1 VPIILH
7 AGSTAGPKCGRN
19 AAGAPVRSAPSL
31 KFLKIAEWTARV
43 SPTASK
49 TLTPHPSRAPGFD
62 IKPLK
67 QGQRLAHE
75 IRVWKI
81 CMNLSGKQ
89 LEDQDQQRATP
100 PASSDGT
107 WWRRGLKLGELVPSW
122 ARSWIVIVSLVLVCI
137 PIAAVLLGYL
147 RRPASG
153 GPETSSG
160 SLFGDSPVATEAKPK
175 PAPGKPFPPPS
186 EEPAPPPA
194 QISPDTAQP
203 APGNPQTAPALH
215 NPAPHSPAPHNPAPP
230 SLGTQAQAPAPIIPA
245 RPPVLPASPPPKVAP
260 ETYPARHDKHF
271 GEGCS
276 GKLTLDASGLVFSCP
291 DDSEETLRVAFNQ
304 IASADDNGIKLTS
317 GKKYHFTIAG
327 MSKDAERSLFR
338 NWLSRAR

>member
-1 VPIILH
+1 MRQNP
-7 AGSTAGPKCGRN
+7 
-19 AAGAPVRSAPSL
+19 AGAPVRAAPPL
-31 KFLKIAEWTARV
+31 KFLKIAEWTVRA
-43 SPTASK
+43 SSTASK
-49 TLTPHPSRAPGFD
+49 TLTPHPRSAPGFD

-67 QGQRLAHE
+67 DQRFAHE

-122 ARSWIVIVSLVLVCI
+122 ARSWFVIVSLVLVCI

-175 PAPGKPFPPPS
+175 PAAGKPFPPPS
-186 EEPAPPPA
+186 EEPAPPPV
-194 QISPDTAQP
+194 QIPPDTTQP

-215 NPAPHSPAPHNPAPP
+215 NPAPHNPAPP
-230 SLGTQAQAPAPIIPA
+230 SLGTQAPAPIIPA

-260 ETYPARHDKHF
+260 ETYPARHDRHF

-276 GKLTLDASGLVFSCP
+276 GRLTLDASGLVFSCP

-338 NWLSRAR
+338 NWLNRAR